1 MILNNDEEQKR
12 ENPEEVEYKDKP
24 EPELIV

>member
-12 ENPEEVEYKDKP
+12 ENPEKVELKDKP
-24 EPELIV
+24 EPELKV